1 MKPLISPEKCLKHKY
16 LYFICVS
23 LLIDVICTLLDNLLS
38 KDSFQVKDWL
48 NDVFFLWGFMFLVA
62 FFLFHLIEKK
72 YTAKQSEKE

>member
-23 LLIDVICTLLDNLLS
+23 LLIDVICTLLDHLLS
-38 KDSFQVKDWL
+38 KDSFQVKAWL
-48 NDVFFLWGFMFLVA
+48 NDVFFMWGFMFLVA

-72 YTAKQSEKE
+72 NANKQSEKQ

>member
-23 LLIDVICTLLDNLLS
+23 LLIDVICTLFDHLLS
-38 KDSFQVKDWL
+38 KDSFQVKAWL
-48 NDVFFLWGFMFLVA
+48 NDVFFMWGFMFLVA

-72 YTAKQSEKE
+72 YANKQSEKQ